1 MFPKLTWRFFCWV
14 FALLLGSQWLAA
26 QNPVY
31 KPGEYPAPRYPQIKA
46 SYTVDDLMPIARET
60 VRRPVM
66 SAFLK
71 AGYAIQPG
79 QRALIVVPGDFEPLV
94 LDAIIRAI
102 HEAGGEADV
111 VKTHVTPRPG
121 GDGSIEV
128 RSIMGP
134 REPQTKGFTRDTII
148 RLAEN
153 NGYDI
158 LIYGAG
164 GPHAPISIP
173 WQYIFWD
180 RIDKFIATAG
190 FPDEIQQAI
199 DLATWEMV
207 LKARRFRVQD
217 PEGTDISWTVK
228 PSYWEEAKE
237 TYQFNIVHEGHV
249 SGIPMGMAG
258 SSFMESDA
266 AGVIGG
272 TLNHTGP
279 FPNIRVSIANASAS
293 GIEGGGKYG
302 QLWREALDKWKDVQ
316 WPESPGPGINKL
328 WEVAIGTQVKGLR
341 PKDAMDRAAGNIWER
356 SRSGVIHWGIGAR
369 TPFVYQKQIPE
380 EFKKFQEQHH
390 APGGHVHIHTYFNT
404 MDIETIDGQQTKL
417 IDKGRLTVLDDPQV
431 RQVAAKY
438 GDPDE
443 LLREIWIPAIPG
455 INVPGDYRR
464 DYSNDPTAYIR
475 KNIAENYPY

>member
-1 MFPKLTWRFFCWV
+1 MFTATTWRIAFSFC
-14 FALLLGSQWLAA
+14 ALLAGNQWLAA

-46 SYTVDDLMPIARET
+46 NYTVDDLMPIAREV

-111 VKTHVTPRPG
+111 VRTHVNHRPG

-134 REPQTKGFTRDTII
+134 REPQSKGFTRGKVIQ
-148 RLAEN
+148 LAET
-153 NGYDI
+153 GEYDI

-228 PSYWEEAKE
+228 PNYWEEAKE
-237 TYQFNIVHEGHV
+237 TYEFNIVHEGHV

-293 GIEGGGKYG
+293 GADRVSA
-302 QLWREALDKWKDVQ
+302 WR
-316 WPESPGPGINKL
+316 SHRI
-328 WEVAIGTQVKGLR
+328 ICMST
-341 PKDAMDRAAGNIWER
+341 
-356 SRSGVIHWGIGAR
+356 
-369 TPFVYQKQIPE
+369 
-380 EFKKFQEQHH
+380 
-390 APGGHVHIHTYFNT
+390 
-404 MDIETIDGQQTKL
+404 
-417 IDKGRLTVLDDPQV
+417 
-431 RQVAAKY
+431 
-438 GDPDE
+438 
-443 LLREIWIPAIPG
+443 
-455 INVPGDYRR
+455 
-464 DYSNDPTAYIR
+464 
-475 KNIAENYPY
+475 